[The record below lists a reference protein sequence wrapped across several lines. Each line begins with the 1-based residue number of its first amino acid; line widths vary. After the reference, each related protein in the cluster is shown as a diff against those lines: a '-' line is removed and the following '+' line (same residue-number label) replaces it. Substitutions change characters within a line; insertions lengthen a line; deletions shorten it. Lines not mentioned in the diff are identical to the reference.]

1 MPIPVRMEI
10 LSGVSRAQEPRLRRA
25 LSGLPLLFP
34 TDATW
39 ERIDGWIGEAAQ
51 RGHRFAVGDLLIAA
65 IAVDHGM
72 PLWSLDSDFQR
83 MRLLGFIDTSDANQ
97 SAGASKPN
105 LSTDPPGA
113 GSNLTSDWT
122 LERRLSDLTSSITR
136 YPSHHRPS
144 GSCAQ
149 TLFCR
154 A

>member
-1 MPIPVRMEI
+1 MICVDTSVWVAALRDRSSVAGRRLDELLDRDEVAMPIPVRMEI

-97 SAGASKPN
+97 SAG
-105 LSTDPPGA
+105 
-113 GSNLTSDWT
+113 
-122 LERRLSDLTSSITR
+122 
-136 YPSHHRPS
+136 
-144 GSCAQ
+144 
-149 TLFCR
+149 
-154 A
+154 

>member
-1 MPIPVRMEI
+1 MICVDTSVWVSALRDRSSAAGRRLDELLDRDEVAMPIPVRVEI

-97 SAGASKPN
+97 SAG
-105 LSTDPPGA
+105 
-113 GSNLTSDWT
+113 
-122 LERRLSDLTSSITR
+122 
-136 YPSHHRPS
+136 
-144 GSCAQ
+144 
-149 TLFCR
+149 
-154 A
+154 